1 MALTATQEAYL
12 LALDRVDAYL
22 GVIAIEAA
30 LGIIL
35 VGLASP
41 FGAVAAAAAVALRAV
56 LVLPLCTRAALAPEA
71 IPARGFAHAL
81 RSPAIVTVAMGLVV
95 ALWRLLALGRI
106 DDIAYVALAVL
117 IGVAMALIA
126 VVGFMPGTFA
136 RLKSYVR
143 A

>member
-1 MALTATQEAYL
+1 
-12 LALDRVDAYL
+12 
-22 GVIAIEAA
+22 
-30 LGIIL
+30 
-35 VGLASP
+35 
-41 FGAVAAAAAVALRAV
+41 
-56 LVLPLCTRAALAPEA
+56 
-71 IPARGFAHAL
+71 ARGFAHAL

>member
-1 MALTATQEAYL
+1 M
-12 LALDRVDAYL
+12 
-22 GVIAIEAA
+22 
-30 LGIIL
+30 
-35 VGLASP
+35 
-41 FGAVAAAAAVALRAV
+41 